1 MHIKKELIK
10 SVYGVALKTARK
22 SRDMYFKQRVY
33 SSYVTGMRKA
43 AEKNTARQCVRTGSA
58 SDAARRVSGSSLQA
72 PVIT

>member
-33 SSYVTGMRKA
+33 SFNRSLAKDTGAVFDQNGIYSLHPA
-43 AEKNTARQCVRTGSA
+43 ANLHPTSLLYRT
-58 SDAARRVSGSSLQA
+58 
-72 PVIT
+72 